1 MYVSGIASH
10 IVSCIGSNTDP
21 GPYNKGLIFL
31 KDRDILLTGDKWTI
45 AVNIAL
51 DDYLSLTKGM
61 RFALAQI
68 QRNIEAYRNP
78 NRKDFDINWEEIK
91 HLEQLVQGL
100 EVHLESISKL
110 LFEEIPSK
118 DPVTNR
124 IRNKTGLIN
133 LIGYGLKYLFG
144 TADKLHLRTEKYII
158 KKNTEALLYVCK
170 EVQVQLNSMMK
181 AYLHVSSTENNT
193 KPL

>member
-1 MYVSGIASH
+1 MYVSGIASR

-51 DDYLSLTKGM
+51 DDYLTLTKGM

-78 NRKDFDINWEEIK
+78 NRKDFDIHWKEIK
-91 HLEQLVQGL
+91 HLEQLVQGRSRFRK
-100 EVHLESISKL
+100 H
-110 LFEEIPSK
+110 F
-118 DPVTNR
+118 
-124 IRNKTGLIN
+124 
-133 LIGYGLKYLFG
+133 
-144 TADKLHLRTEKYII
+144 
-158 KKNTEALLYVCK
+158 
-170 EVQVQLNSMMK
+170 
-181 AYLHVSSTENNT
+181 
-193 KPL
+193 